1 MNGSAAAFRLFGGYD
16 DGEEFEPTEVAE
28 MFKIDLIEGEH
39 PGSTYYAAEL
49 SIPVE
54 EANKLAHQNQIPIRF
69 NQE

>member
-16 DGEEFEPTEVAE
+16 YGEEFEPTDIAE

-49 SIPVE
+49 SMPLE
-54 EANKLAHQNQIPIRF
+54 EAVIL
-69 NQE
+69 QELINR